1 MSKAL
6 KKLIVE
12 ELIADYRDK
21 KNLVLVNFKGI
32 DAQQTNILKRDL
44 SEKNIK
50 ARVVKN
56 SLAAIAFKEVGIET
70 LGQMLAAP
78 TVVATNEDD
87 PVELAKTLKKY
98 SKEISGFDIV
108 GGWVDGELMSVE
120 DISTLASIPP
130 REVVLTQIAFAFKA
144 PAVQLANVFNATA
157 NNLCQVLHAIKEKK
171 SEV

>member
-12 ELIADYRDK
+12 ELVADYRDR

-32 DAQQTNILKRDL
+32 DAQQTNVLKASL
-44 SEKNIK
+44 SEKNIS

-56 SLAAIAFKEVGIET
+56 SLAAIAFKEVGISE

-78 TVVATNEDD
+78 TVVATHDDD
-87 PVELAKTLKKY
+87 PVELAKALNKC

-120 DISTLASIPP
+120 DISTLASIPS
-130 REVVLTQIAFAFKA
+130 REVVLTQIVFAIKA
-144 PAVQLANVFNATA
+144 PMVQLANVFNATA
-157 NNLCQVLHAIKEKK
+157 NNLCQVLHAIREKK

>member
-12 ELIADYRDK
+12 ELVADYRDK
-21 KNLVLVNFKGI
+21 KNLILVNFKGI
-32 DAQQTNILKRDL
+32 NAQQTNVLKRDL
-44 SEKNIK
+44 TGKNIN

-56 SLAAIAFKEVGIET
+56 SLAAIAFKEIGIAE
-70 LGQMLAAP
+70 LGNMLEAP

-87 PVELAKTLKKY
+87 PVELAKTLEKY

-108 GGWVDGELMSVE
+108 GGWVDGELMSIE

-130 REVVLTQIAFAFKA
+130 REVVLTQIVFAIKA
-144 PAVQLANVFNATA
+144 PMVQMANVFNATA
-157 NNLCQVLHAIKEKK
+157 KSLCQVLHAIKEKK
-171 SEV
+171 SDV

>member
-12 ELIADYRDK
+12 ELVADYKDK

-32 DAQQTNILKRDL
+32 DAQQTNVLKKDL
-44 SEKNIK
+44 TEKNIN

-56 SLAAIAFKEVGIET
+56 SLAAIAFKEVGISG
-70 LGQMLAAP
+70 LGEMLGLP
-78 TVVATNEDD
+78 TVVATNDDD
-87 PVELAKTLKKY
+87 PVGLAKALEKC

-108 GGWVDGELMSVE
+108 GGWVDGELMSIE
-120 DISTLASIPP
+120 GISTLASIPS
-130 REVVLTQIAFAFKA
+130 REVILTQIVFAINA
-144 PAVQLANVFNATA
+144 PMAQLASVFNATA
-157 NNLCQVLHAIKEKK
+157 SSLCRVLYAIKEKK

>member
-12 ELIADYRDK
+12 ELVSDYRNK

-32 DAQQTNILKRDL
+32 DAQQTNVLKRGL
-44 SEKNIK
+44 REKNIS

-56 SLAAIAFKEVGIET
+56 SLAAIAFKEVGISE
-70 LGQMLAAP
+70 LGQLLEAP
-78 TVVATNEDD
+78 TVVATHDDD
-87 PVELAKTLKKY
+87 PVELAKALKEC

-120 DISTLASIPP
+120 DISTLASIPS
-130 REVVLTQIAFAFKA
+130 REVVLTQIVFAIKA
-144 PAVQLANVFNATA
+144 PMVQLATVFNATA

>member
-12 ELIADYRDK
+12 ELVAEYKDK

-32 DAQQTNILKRDL
+32 DAPQTNVLKRGL

-56 SLAAIAFKEVGIET
+56 SLAAIAFKEIGISE
-70 LGQMLAAP
+70 LGEMLEAP
-78 TVVATNEDD
+78 TVVATNDDD
-87 PVELAKTLKKY
+87 PVELAKTLRKY

-108 GGWVDGELMSVE
+108 GGWVDGGVVSVE
-120 DISTLASIPP
+120 DISSLASIPSK
-130 REVVLTQIAFAFKA
+130 EVVLTQIVCAINA
-144 PAVQLANVFNATA
+144 PMVQMANVFNATA
-157 NNLCQVLHAIKEKK
+157 KKLCQVLHAIKEKK
-171 SEV
+171 SEA

>member
-12 ELIADYRDK
+12 ELITDYRNK

-32 DAQQTNILKRDL
+32 NAQQTNILKRDL
-44 SEKNIK
+44 SEKNIN

-56 SLAAIAFKEVGIET
+56 SLAAIAFKEIGISE
-70 LGQMLAAP
+70 LGQMLEAP
-78 TVVATNEDD
+78 TVVATNDDD
-87 PVELAKTLKKY
+87 PVELAKTLKKC

-120 DISTLASIPP
+120 DIGTLASIPS
-130 REVVLTQIAFAFKA
+130 REVVLTQIVFAIKA
-144 PAVQLANVFNATA
+144 PMVQLANVFNATA

>member
-12 ELIADYRDK
+12 ELVADYRDR

-32 DAQQTNILKRDL
+32 DAQQTNVLKRSL
-44 SEKNIK
+44 GEKNIS

-56 SLAAIAFKEVGIET
+56 SLAAIAFKEVGIPE
-70 LGQMLAAP
+70 LGQILAAP
-78 TVVATNEDD
+78 TVVATNDDD
-87 PVELAKTLKKY
+87 PVALAKELERC

-120 DISTLASIPP
+120 DLGALASIPP
-130 REVVLTQIAFAFKA
+130 REVVLTQIVFAFKA

>member
-44 SEKNIK
+44 SEKNIN

-56 SLAAIAFKEVGIET
+56 SLAAIAFKEVGIEA

-108 GGWVDGELMSVE
+108 GGWVDGELMSIE

-130 REVVLTQIAFAFKA
+130 REVVLTQIVFAVKA
-144 PAVQLANVFNATA
+144 PMVQVANVFNATA
-157 NNLCQVLHAIKEKK
+157 NSLCQVLHAIKGKK

>member
-1 MSKAL
+1 MSRAL

-12 ELIADYRDK
+12 ELVADYRDR

-32 DAQQTNILKRDL
+32 DAQQTNVLKRSL
-44 SEKNIK
+44 GEKNIS

-56 SLAAIAFKEVGIET
+56 SLAAIAFKEVGISG
-70 LGQMLAAP
+70 LGQILAAP
-78 TVVATNEDD
+78 TVVATNDDD

-98 SKEISGFDIV
+98 SKEIPGFDIV
-108 GGWVDGELMSVE
+108 GGWVNGELMSIE
-120 DISTLASIPP
+120 DLSALALIPP
-130 REVVLTQIAFAFKA
+130 REVVLTQIVCAFNA

-157 NNLCQVLHAIKEKK
+157 NNLCQVLRAIKEKK

>member
-12 ELIADYRDK
+12 ELVADYRDK
-21 KNLVLVNFKGI
+21 KNLILVNFKGI
-32 DAQQTNILKRDL
+32 NAQQTNVLKRDL
-44 SEKNIK
+44 TGKNIN

-56 SLAAIAFKEVGIET
+56 SLAAIAFKEIGIAE
-70 LGQMLAAP
+70 LGNMLEAP

-87 PVELAKTLKKY
+87 PVELAKTLEKY

-108 GGWVDGELMSVE
+108 GGWVDGELMSIE

-130 REVVLTQIAFAFKA
+130 REVVLTQIVFAIKA
-144 PAVQLANVFNATA
+144 PMVQMANVFNATA

>member
-12 ELIADYRDK
+12 ELVADYRDK

-32 DAQQTNILKRDL
+32 DAQQTNVLKRGL
-44 SEKNIK
+44 SEKNIN

-56 SLAAIAFKEVGIET
+56 SLAAIAFKEIGISE
-70 LGQMLAAP
+70 LGQMLEAP
-78 TVVATNEDD
+78 TVVATNDDD
-87 PVELAKTLKKY
+87 PVELAKTLEKY
-98 SKEISGFDIV
+98 SKEVSGFNIV
-108 GGWVDGELMSVE
+108 GGWVAGGLVSIE
-120 DISTLASIPP
+120 DISSLASIPSK
-130 REVVLTQIAFAFKA
+130 EVVLTQIVFAIQA
-144 PAVQLANVFNATA
+144 PMVQLANVFNATA

>member
-130 REVVLTQIAFAFKA
+130 REVVLTQIVF
-144 PAVQLANVFNATA
+144 AVQAPMVQVANVFNATA
-157 NNLCQVLHAIKEKK
+157 KSLCQVLHAIKEKK